1 MDRKKIFGLIIFC
14 IFLTATVLPIFA
26 QEKPDD
32 KDWEKGRIT
41 AIGKDFIKV
50 DGVRYNVSPDVVITG
65 INDESLV
72 SDMQYLRT
80 VDEIEFKLKK
90 DIIIEI
96 RVMRLTS

>member
-1 MDRKKIFGLIIFC
+1 MDKRKILGLIIFC
-14 IFLTATVLPIFA
+14 IFFMAVVLPVFSE
-26 QEKPDD
+26 EKPDD

-41 AIGKDFIKV
+41 AIGKDFIKI
-50 DGVRYNVSPDVVITG
+50 DGVRYSVSPDVIITG
-65 INDESLV
+65 INDESLG

>member
-1 MDRKKIFGLIIFC
+1 MDKRKILGLIILC
-14 IFLTATVLPIFA
+14 TFLMATVLPVFSE
-26 QEKPDD
+26 EKPDG

-50 DGVRYNVSPDVVITG
+50 DGVRYNVSPDVIITG
-65 INDESLV
+65 INDESLG
-72 SDMQYLRT
+72 SDIQYLRT

>member
-1 MDRKKIFGLIIFC
+1 MDRKKILGLIIFC
-14 IFLTATVLPIFA
+14 VFFMAIILPVFA

-41 AIGKDFIKV
+41 AIGKDFIKI
-50 DGVRYNVSPDVVITG
+50 DGVRHNVSPDVIITG
-65 INDESLV
+65 INDESLG

>member
-1 MDRKKIFGLIIFC
+1 MDKRKILGLIILC
-14 IFLTATVLPIFA
+14 TFLMATVLPVFSE
-26 QEKPDD
+26 EKPDD

>member
-1 MDRKKIFGLIIFC
+1 MDKRKILGLIILC
-14 IFLTATVLPIFA
+14 TFLMATVLPVFSE
-26 QEKPDD
+26 EKPDG

>member
-1 MDRKKIFGLIIFC
+1 MNRKKILGLIMFC
-14 IFLTATVLPIFA
+14 VFLMTTVLPVFA

-41 AIGKDFIKV
+41 AIGKDFIKI
-50 DGVRYNVSPDVVITG
+50 DGKHYSVSPDVIITG
-65 INDESLV
+65 INDESLG